1 MRSERTPLGTVNHNV
16 PRACEEYHSTAA
28 KKALLAEQSRVR
40 MSDIVE
46 ARKQK
51 KKKVL

>member
-40 MSDIVE
+40 MERYRRS
-46 ARKQK
+46 RKEK